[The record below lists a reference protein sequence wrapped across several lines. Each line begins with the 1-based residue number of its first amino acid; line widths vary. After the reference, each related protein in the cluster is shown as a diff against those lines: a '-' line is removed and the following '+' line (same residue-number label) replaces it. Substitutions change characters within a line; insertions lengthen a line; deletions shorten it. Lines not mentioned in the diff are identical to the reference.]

1 MKIDTS
7 LYLVTNRYGESEP
20 IFLQK
25 IEEACKNGVTLVQ
38 LREKELTTSAYYSLA
53 QKVKNVTD
61 YYQIPLII
69 DDRVDICL
77 AVDASGVHIGDDE
90 LPTEVT
96 RQLIGDK
103 ILGVSAKN
111 VSQAQEAQMSGADYL
126 GIGAMFSTTTK
137 KDAQT
142 TSFETLQQITQE
154 ISIAVVAIGGITE
167 ERITNFNHINI
178 QGIAVVSEI
187 MKASNIG
194 EKVGQM
200 RAKFTQL
207 EGK

>member
-7 LYLVTNRYGESEP
+7 LYLVTSRYGESESV
-20 IFLQK
+20 FLQK

-77 AVDASGVHIGDDE
+77 AIDASGVHIGDDE

-154 ISIAVVAIGGITE
+154 ISIPVVAIGGITE

-178 QGIAVVSEI
+178 QGIAIVSEI

>member
-7 LYLVTNRYGESEP
+7 LYLVTSRYGESESV
-20 IFLQK
+20 FLQK

-77 AVDASGVHIGDDE
+77 AIDASGVHIGDDE
-90 LPTEVT
+90 LPVEVT
-96 RQLIGDK
+96 RQLIGNK

-154 ISIAVVAIGGITE
+154 ISIPVVAIGGITE

-178 QGIAVVSEI
+178 QGIAIVSEI

-200 RAKFTQL
+200 RTKFTQL

>member
-7 LYLVTNRYGESEP
+7 LYLVTSRYGESESV
-20 IFLQK
+20 FLQK

-154 ISIAVVAIGGITE
+154 ISIPVVAIGGITE

-200 RAKFTQL
+200 RTKFTQL

>member
-154 ISIAVVAIGGITE
+154 ISIPVVAIGGITE

>member
-77 AVDASGVHIGDDE
+77 AIDASGVHIGDDE

-154 ISIAVVAIGGITE
+154 ISIPVVAIGGITE

>member
-7 LYLVTNRYGESEP
+7 LYLVTSRYGESESV
-20 IFLQK
+20 FLQK

>member
-7 LYLVTNRYGESEP
+7 LYLVTSRYGESESV
-20 IFLQK
+20 FLQK

-96 RQLIGDK
+96 RQLIG
-103 ILGVSAKN
+103 
-111 VSQAQEAQMSGADYL
+111 
-126 GIGAMFSTTTK
+126 
-137 KDAQT
+137 
-142 TSFETLQQITQE
+142 
-154 ISIAVVAIGGITE
+154 
-167 ERITNFNHINI
+167 
-178 QGIAVVSEI
+178 
-187 MKASNIG
+187 
-194 EKVGQM
+194 
-200 RAKFTQL
+200 
-207 EGK
+207 

>member
-7 LYLVTNRYGESEP
+7 LYLVTARYGESETV
-20 IFLQK
+20 FLQK

-38 LREKELTTSAYYSLA
+38 LREKDLTTYGYYSLA

-61 YYQIPLII
+61 SYQIPLII

-77 AVDASGVHIGDDE
+77 AIDASGVHIGDDE
-90 LPTEVT
+90 LPVKVT

-111 VSQAQEAQMSGADYL
+111 VSQAQKAQLSGADYL
-126 GIGAMFSTTTK
+126 GVGAMFSTTTK
-137 KDAQT
+137 EDAQT
-142 TSFETLQQITQE
+142 TSFETLQQIIQE
-154 ISIAVVAIGGITE
+154 VSIPVVAIGGITE
-167 ERITNFNHINI
+167 ERIASFDHMGV

-187 MKASNIG
+187 MKANDIG
-194 EKVGQM
+194 KKVRQMKEKF
-200 RAKFTQL
+200 AQL
-207 EGK
+207 EER

>member
-38 LREKELTTSAYYSLA
+38 LREKELTTSAYYKLA

-61 YYQIPLII
+61 AYQIPLII

-77 AVDASGVHIGDDE
+77 AIDASGVHIGDDE

-154 ISIAVVAIGGITE
+154 ISIPVVAIGGITE

-200 RAKFTQL
+200 RTKFTQL

>member
-7 LYLVTNRYGESEP
+7 LYLVTNRYGEGEP

-38 LREKELTTSAYYSLA
+38 LREKELTTSAYYKLA

-61 YYQIPLII
+61 AYQIPLII

-77 AVDASGVHIGDDE
+77 AIDASGVHIGDDE
-90 LPTEVT
+90 LPVEVT
-96 RQLIGDK
+96 RQLIGNK

-154 ISIAVVAIGGITE
+154 ISIPVVAIGGITE

-178 QGIAVVSEI
+178 QGIAIVSEI

-200 RAKFTQL
+200 RTKFTQL

>member
-7 LYLVTNRYGESEP
+7 LYLVTSRYGESEP

-38 LREKELTTSAYYSLA
+38 LREKELTTSAYYKLA

-61 YYQIPLII
+61 AYQIPLII

-77 AVDASGVHIGDDE
+77 AIDASGVHIGDDE
-90 LPTEVT
+90 LPVEVT
-96 RQLIGDK
+96 RQLIGNK

-111 VSQAQEAQMSGADYL
+111 VSQAKKAQLSGADYL

-154 ISIAVVAIGGITE
+154 ISIPVVAIGGITE

-178 QGIAVVSEI
+178 QGIAIVSEI

-200 RAKFTQL
+200 RTKFTQL

>member
-7 LYLVTNRYGESEP
+7 LYLVTSRYGESESV
-20 IFLQK
+20 FLQK

-90 LPTEVT
+90 LPVEVT

-154 ISIAVVAIGGITE
+154 ISIPVVAIGGITE

>member
-7 LYLVTNRYGESEP
+7 LYLVTSRYGESESV
-20 IFLQK
+20 FLQK

-38 LREKELTTSAYYSLA
+38 LREKELTTSAYYKLA

-61 YYQIPLII
+61 AYQIPLII

-77 AVDASGVHIGDDE
+77 AIDASGVHIGDDE
-90 LPTEVT
+90 LPVEVT
-96 RQLIGDK
+96 RQLIGNK

-154 ISIAVVAIGGITE
+154 ISIPVVAIGGITE

-200 RAKFTQL
+200 RTKFTQL

>member
-7 LYLVTNRYGESEP
+7 LYLVTSRYGESESV
-20 IFLQK
+20 FLQK

-142 TSFETLQQITQE
+142 TSFETLQQITQD
-154 ISIAVVAIGGITE
+154 ISIPVVAIGGITE

>member
-1 MKIDTS
+1 
-7 LYLVTNRYGESEP
+7 
-20 IFLQK
+20 
-25 IEEACKNGVTLVQ
+25 
-38 LREKELTTSAYYSLA
+38 
-53 QKVKNVTD
+53 
-61 YYQIPLII
+61 
-69 DDRVDICL
+69 
-77 AVDASGVHIGDDE
+77 
-90 LPTEVT
+90 
-96 RQLIGDK
+96 
-103 ILGVSAKN
+103 
-111 VSQAQEAQMSGADYL
+111 SGADYL

-154 ISIAVVAIGGITE
+154 ISIPVVAIGGITE

-178 QGIAVVSEI
+178 QGIAIVSEI

-200 RAKFTQL
+200 RTKFTQL

>member
-38 LREKELTTSAYYSLA
+38 LREKELTTSAYYKLA

-61 YYQIPLII
+61 AYQIPLII

-77 AVDASGVHIGDDE
+77 AIDASGVHIGDDE
-90 LPTEVT
+90 LPVEVT
-96 RQLIGDK
+96 RQLIGNK

-111 VSQAQEAQMSGADYL
+111 VSQAKKAQLSGADYL

-154 ISIAVVAIGGITE
+154 ISIPVVAIGGITE

-178 QGIAVVSEI
+178 QGIAIVSEI

>member
-7 LYLVTNRYGESEP
+7 LYLVTSRYGESEP

-154 ISIAVVAIGGITE
+154 ISIPVVAIGGITE

>member
-1 MKIDTS
+1 MKIDMS
-7 LYLVTNRYGESEP
+7 LYLVTARYGESESA
-20 IFLQK
+20 FLQK

-38 LREKELTTSAYYSLA
+38 LREKDLTTYAYYSLA

-77 AVDASGVHIGDDE
+77 AIDASGVHIGDDE

-96 RQLIGDK
+96 RQLIGGK

-111 VSQAQEAQMSGADYL
+111 VSQAQEAQLSGADYL
-126 GIGAMFSTTTK
+126 GVGAMFSTTTK
-137 KDAQT
+137 EDAQT
-142 TSFETLQQITQE
+142 TSFETLKQITKE
-154 ISIAVVAIGGITE
+154 VSIPVVAIGGITE
-167 ERITNFNHINI
+167 ERITNFNHMNI

-194 EKVGQM
+194 KKVRQM

-207 EGK
+207 EER

>member
-61 YYQIPLII
+61 AYQIPLII

-77 AVDASGVHIGDDE
+77 AIDASGVHIGDDE
-90 LPTEVT
+90 LPVEVT
-96 RQLIGDK
+96 RQLIGNK

-111 VSQAQEAQMSGADYL
+111 VSQAKKAQLSGADYL

-154 ISIAVVAIGGITE
+154 ISIPVVAIGGITE

-178 QGIAVVSEI
+178 QGIAIVSEI

-200 RAKFTQL
+200 RTKFTQL

>member
-38 LREKELTTSAYYSLA
+38 LREKELTTSAYYKLA

-61 YYQIPLII
+61 AYQIPLII

-77 AVDASGVHIGDDE
+77 AIDASGVHIGDDE
-90 LPTEVT
+90 LPVEVT
-96 RQLIGDK
+96 RQLIGNK

-111 VSQAQEAQMSGADYL
+111 VSQAKKAQLSGADYL

-142 TSFETLQQITQE
+142 TSFETLQQIAQE
-154 ISIAVVAIGGITE
+154 VSIPVVAIGGITE

-178 QGIAVVSEI
+178 QGIAIVSEI

-200 RAKFTQL
+200 RTKFTQL

>member
-7 LYLVTNRYGESEP
+7 LYLVTSRYGESESV
-20 IFLQK
+20 FLQK

-154 ISIAVVAIGGITE
+154 ISIPVVAIGGITE

>member
-7 LYLVTNRYGESEP
+7 LYLVTSRYGESESV
-20 IFLQK
+20 FLQK

-96 RQLIGDK
+96 RQLIGNK

-111 VSQAQEAQMSGADYL
+111 VSQAKKAQLSGADYL

-142 TSFETLQQITQE
+142 TSFETLQQIAQE
-154 ISIAVVAIGGITE
+154 VSIPVVAIGGITE

-178 QGIAVVSEI
+178 QGIAIVSEI

-200 RAKFTQL
+200 RTKFTQL

>member
-7 LYLVTNRYGESEP
+7 LYLVTNRYGESESV
-20 IFLQK
+20 FLQK

-90 LPTEVT
+90 LPVEVT

-111 VSQAQEAQMSGADYL
+111 VSQAKKAQLSGADYL

-154 ISIAVVAIGGITE
+154 ISIPVVAIGGITE

>member
-7 LYLVTNRYGESEP
+7 LYLVTKRYEESEP

-38 LREKELTTSAYYSLA
+38 LREKELTTSAYYKLA

-61 YYQIPLII
+61 AYQIPLII

-77 AVDASGVHIGDDE
+77 AIDASGVHIGDDE
-90 LPTEVT
+90 LPVEVT

-111 VSQAQEAQMSGADYL
+111 VSQAKKAQLSGADYL
-126 GIGAMFSTTTK
+126 GVGAMFSTITK

-142 TSFETLQQITQE
+142 TSFETLQQIAQE
-154 ISIAVVAIGGITE
+154 VSIPVVAIGGITE

>member
-7 LYLVTNRYGESEP
+7 LYLVTSRYGESESV
-20 IFLQK
+20 FLQK

-90 LPTEVT
+90 LPVEVT

-142 TSFETLQQITQE
+142 TSFETLQQIAQE
-154 ISIAVVAIGGITE
+154 VSIPVVAIGGITE

-178 QGIAVVSEI
+178 QGIAIVSEI

-200 RAKFTQL
+200 RTKFTQL

>member
-1 MKIDTS
+1 M
-7 LYLVTNRYGESEP
+7 
-20 IFLQK
+20 
-25 IEEACKNGVTLVQ
+25 
-38 LREKELTTSAYYSLA
+38 
-53 QKVKNVTD
+53 
-61 YYQIPLII
+61 II

-137 KDAQT
+137 K
-142 TSFETLQQITQE
+142 
-154 ISIAVVAIGGITE
+154 
-167 ERITNFNHINI
+167 RCTNDLI
-178 QGIAVVSEI
+178 
-187 MKASNIG
+187 
-194 EKVGQM
+194 
-200 RAKFTQL
+200 
-207 EGK
+207 

>member
-1 MKIDTS
+1 M
-7 LYLVTNRYGESEP
+7 
-20 IFLQK
+20 
-25 IEEACKNGVTLVQ
+25 TLVQ
-38 LREKELTTSAYYSLA
+38 LREKELTTSAYYKLA

-61 YYQIPLII
+61 AYQIPLII

-77 AVDASGVHIGDDE
+77 AIDASGVHIGDDE
-90 LPTEVT
+90 LPVEVT
-96 RQLIGDK
+96 RQLIGNK

-111 VSQAQEAQMSGADYL
+111 VSQAKKAQLSGADYL

-154 ISIAVVAIGGITE
+154 ISIPVVAIGGITE

-178 QGIAVVSEI
+178 QGIAIVSEI

-200 RAKFTQL
+200 RTKFTQL

>member
-38 LREKELTTSAYYSLA
+38 LREKELTTSAYYKLA

-61 YYQIPLII
+61 AYQIPLII

-77 AVDASGVHIGDDE
+77 AIDASGVHIGDDE
-90 LPTEVT
+90 LPVEVT
-96 RQLIGDK
+96 RQLIGNK

-111 VSQAQEAQMSGADYL
+111 VSQAKKAQLSGADYL

-154 ISIAVVAIGGITE
+154 ISIPVVAIGGITE

-178 QGIAVVSEI
+178 QGIAIVSEI

-200 RAKFTQL
+200 RTKFTQL

>member
-38 LREKELTTSAYYSLA
+38 LREKELTTSAYYKLA

-61 YYQIPLII
+61 AYQIPLII

-111 VSQAQEAQMSGADYL
+111 VSQAKKAQLSGADYL

-154 ISIAVVAIGGITE
+154 ISIPVVAIGGITE

-178 QGIAVVSEI
+178 QGIAIVSEI

-200 RAKFTQL
+200 RTKFTQL

>member
-38 LREKELTTSAYYSLA
+38 LREKELTTSAYYKLA

-61 YYQIPLII
+61 AYQIPLII

-77 AVDASGVHIGDDE
+77 AIDASGVHIGDDE
-90 LPTEVT
+90 LPVEVT
-96 RQLIGDK
+96 RQLIGNK

-111 VSQAQEAQMSGADYL
+111 VSQAKKAQLSGADYL

-137 KDAQT
+137 KDAQA
-142 TSFETLQQITQE
+142 TSFETLQQIAQE
-154 ISIAVVAIGGITE
+154 VSIPVVAIGGITE

-178 QGIAVVSEI
+178 QGIAIVSEI

-200 RAKFTQL
+200 RTKFTQL

>member
-38 LREKELTTSAYYSLA
+38 LREKELTTSAYYKLA

-61 YYQIPLII
+61 AYQIPLII

-77 AVDASGVHIGDDE
+77 AIDASGVHIGDDE
-90 LPTEVT
+90 LPVEVT
-96 RQLIGDK
+96 RQLIGNK

-154 ISIAVVAIGGITE
+154 ISIPVVAIGGITE

-178 QGIAVVSEI
+178 QGIAIVSEI

-200 RAKFTQL
+200 RTKFTQL